1 MAKVGY
7 KKDAPATQMASHP
20 DATTNL
26 AGGLAFNIN
35 DPSVKLLTMI
45 GASFFEEP
53 TYYEPSDEDK
63 KLDRQPVL
71 AQLGKDGKA
80 SAEALSKLTDR
91 SREVIETA
99 IKVAQSENPRDLL
112 ALAHW
117 CRTEMNIRTTPQVLL
132 AVAAACPATRG
143 MVRDYAVKVVR
154 RADEIRDVFA
164 IFTHFFGR
172 KMPHSLND
180 GLCQAFAKFRE
191 SDFLKY
197 DGTDHPTFKD
207 VLLMLHGGSALRR
220 IKKLPDTSKVKD
232 YPVSK
237 GVFDFLVNG
246 KVSDAE
252 ATPVIAARKAMHEQ
266 KTWGDDAKK
275 HAKASFANWE
285 VILTQFGQDKES
297 KAALWSFLV
306 EEKLLGYM
314 AMLRNLRNVLE
325 AKVSKDVVKK
335 VAQRLSDPE
344 EVKNSKQ
351 LPFRFFSAYRI
362 LDKGAESRYE
372 VGRGKGRMR
381 EMGEVD
387 EASVGLLLEAIDK
400 ALKISAEAL
409 PKFPGVTAVFADNS
423 GSMSSPLS
431 EKSTLSVAD
440 AANILCSLSLFTCEE
455 AIVGAFG
462 DDVAICR
469 LSKEDKILRNM
480 EKIAKADTKGCSTN
494 AYRIFQ
500 HLKAKKIHVDRV
512 IILSDM
518 QCWNSG
524 GSGGIYGGCDAQL
537 APCFLE
543 YKRQVNPKVILH
555 TVDLQGHGQA
565 VVPAD
570 EPGVNVVS
578 GFSEKILKRLAEFE
592 GVATP
597 DGKPI
602 PTIEYVRGNF

>member
-1 MAKVGY
+1 MAKLGY
-7 KKDAPATQMASHP
+7 GKKDAASQMQSHP

-53 TYYEPSDEDK
+53 TYYEPSEEDQ
-63 KLDRQPVL
+63 KLSRQPVL
-71 AQLGKDGKA
+71 AGIAKEGKV
-80 SAEALSKLTDR
+80 SAEKLAAITDR

-99 IKVAQSENPRDLL
+99 FKVAQSENPRDLL

-117 CRTEMNIRTTPQVLL
+117 CRKEMNIRTTPQVLL
-132 AVAAACPATRG
+132 AMATAFPG
-143 MVRDYAVKVVR
+143 SNKCVREYAPKIIQ

-164 IFTHFFGR
+164 IYTHFFGH
-172 KMPHSLND
+172 KLPMSLKD
-180 GLCQAFAKFRE
+180 GLGSAFAKFRE

-197 DGTDHPTFKD
+197 DGTDHPSFKD
-207 VLLMLHGGSALRR
+207 VLLMINR
-220 IKKLPDTSKVKD
+220 KKDF
-232 YPVSK
+232 PVSK
-237 GVFDFLVNG
+237 EVFEFLVNG
-246 KVSDAE
+246 KVVDE
-252 ATPVIAARKAMHEQ
+252 TKTPVIAARKALAQ
-266 KTWGDDAKK
+266 KKEWDAEARKL
-275 HAKASFANWE
+275 AKASFVTWE
-285 VILTQFGQDKES
+285 VLLSQFGKDEKT
-297 KAALWSFLV
+297 KDDLWSFMID
-306 EEKLLGYM
+306 EKLLGYM

-325 AKVSKDVVKK
+325 AGVSKSVIKAIAAK
-335 VAQRLSDPE
+335 LSDPD
-344 EVKNSKQ
+344 EVKRSKQ
-351 LPFRFFSAYRI
+351 LPFRFFSAYRV

-381 EMGEVD
+381 EMKEVD
-387 EASVGLLLEAIDK
+387 EASVGILLEAIDK
-400 ALKISAEAL
+400 ALKVSAEAL
-409 PKFPGVTAVFADNS
+409 PKFPGVTGVFADNS

-500 HLKAKKIHVDRV
+500 HLKVKKIKVDRV

-524 GSGGIYGGCDAQL
+524 GSGGIYGGHDAQL

-565 VVPAD
+565 VVPAN
-570 EPGVNVVS
+570 EPGVNLVS

-592 GVATP
+592 GIGTK
-597 DGKPI
+597 DEKPI
-602 PTIEYVRGNF
+602 ATIDYVRKNF